1 MYSTPYSDAA
11 AATAAGMAAYFP
23 ALAADQ
29 PPFYT
34 NTVSEERKCLHHTE
48 YSYLSVRQARTLVYC
63 RVQYFFTD
71 IIQNKKK
78 IKKN

>member
-23 ALAADQ
+23 GLATDQ

-34 NTVSEERKCLHHTE
+34 NTVSVH
-48 YSYLSVRQARTLVYC
+48 Y
-63 RVQYFFTD
+63 
-71 IIQNKKK
+71 
-78 IKKN
+78 